1 MPENK
6 DYLNVPDENGNVHIS
21 QEVLESITIGAA
33 REVDGVCNV
42 APANA
47 LPDFMKKVA
56 SRGVRITG
64 EEGALTI
71 DLCLV
76 VNYGVV
82 IPEVAQKVQNS
93 VASSN
98 PMTYRAVER
107 PSAKKP
113 LSATTVTEER
123 PFCVGYPV
131 LGSMMW
137 LYRTPFSSK

>member
-93 VASSN
+93 VASSIEA
-98 PMTYRAVER
+98 MTGCKVQ
-107 PSAKKP
+107 
-113 LSATTVTEER
+113 
-123 PFCVGYPV
+123 CVNVHVVGV
-131 LGSMMW
+131 HLN
-137 LYRTPFSSK
+137 